1 MMWTEWLSKS
11 CNSRIVEYLYVCLI
25 LGHQLMDFGFQYLIV
40 GVVVAAALAYVIS
53 RIIRTFRECDRM
65 GRCGGCPLAS
75 KCRKGRKDC

>member
-1 MMWTEWLSKS
+1 
-11 CNSRIVEYLYVCLI
+11 
-25 LGHQLMDFGFQYLIV
+25 MDFGFQYLIV

-75 KCRKGRKDC
+75 KCRKGRKYC